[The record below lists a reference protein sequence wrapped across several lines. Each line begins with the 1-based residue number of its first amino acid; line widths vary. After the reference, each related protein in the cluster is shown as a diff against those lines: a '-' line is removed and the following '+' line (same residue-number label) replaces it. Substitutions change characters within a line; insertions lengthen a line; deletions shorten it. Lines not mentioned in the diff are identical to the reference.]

1 MWFRTSAVVPAIS
14 RGQSAMNKVIFS
26 IVVGSSLVLG
36 LSPAQAARDPELTP
50 MQLQALQTHEY
61 ETTKA
66 TLFAAVVS
74 VFQDLGYQLENA
86 DMTSGFITASSPN
99 RGHSNFG
106 NILAMQRA
114 SGHTRVTAFVEQMPN
129 GRARVRLNFL
139 NTRSTSS
146 LYGQHHESDR
156 PVLDPAT
163 YNAAWER
170 IDEALFVRN
179 ATDAPATPTP
189 AQGTPPSPAPAPA
202 TQPPAT
208 PHN

>member
-1 MWFRTSAVVPAIS
+1 
-14 RGQSAMNKVIFS
+14 MNRFIFS
-26 IVVGSSLVLG
+26 IAAGSSLALATG
-36 LSPAQAARDPELTP
+36 AAQGAREPELTP

-61 ETTKA
+61 ETTKTA
-66 TLFAAVVS
+66 LFAAVVS

-86 DMTSGFITASSPN
+86 DVTSGFITASSPN

-114 SGHTRVTAFVEQMPN
+114 SGHTRATAFIEELPN

-146 LYGQHHESDR
+146 LYGQHHENDR
-156 PVLDPAT
+156 PVLDAAT

-170 IDEALFVRN
+170 IDEALFVRT
-179 ATDAPATPTP
+179 ATDASPRSAPGHAVSNPTP
-189 AQGTPPSPAPAPA
+189 AAAPTPPT
-202 TQPPAT
+202 TQPAVT
-208 PHN
+208 PPHI